1 MHTVVR
7 RFSRLNG
14 KIQSIVAQIQVG
26 FPGLRSRDSLFAT
39 TVRCPFQFCR
49 ARQRCPSNLISYCH
63 SLRSESSVTGLA
75 YIGSMKPTFPAD
87 KALSPLILLSSS
99 SLTVERCRMGMP
111 GCNRRQPQ
119 IIENRTKTGALHL
132 RGVVYRPDTLCNVFH
147 PNLETERSGHREDI
161 FASCTF
167 PDVHSELPISGTGA
181 G

>member
-1 MHTVVR
+1 
-7 RFSRLNG
+7 
-14 KIQSIVAQIQVG
+14 
-26 FPGLRSRDSLFAT
+26 
-39 TVRCPFQFCR
+39 
-49 ARQRCPSNLISYCH
+49 
-63 SLRSESSVTGLA
+63 
-75 YIGSMKPTFPAD
+75 
-87 KALSPLILLSSS
+87 
-99 SLTVERCRMGMP
+99 MGMP

-119 IIENRTKTGALHL
+119 IIENRTKTDALHL